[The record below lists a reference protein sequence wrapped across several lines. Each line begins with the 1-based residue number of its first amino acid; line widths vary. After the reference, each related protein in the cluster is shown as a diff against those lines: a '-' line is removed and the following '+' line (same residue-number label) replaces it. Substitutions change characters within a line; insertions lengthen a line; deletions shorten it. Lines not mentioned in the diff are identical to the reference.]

1 MNYKYNYPKRLWKF
15 QIQVGNL
22 LDNFIFQPKR
32 HYKNRVL
39 NFQIDLF
46 IFHRNSW
53 LPIGNVHV

>member
-22 LDNFIFQPKR
+22 LGNLSFSLKDITKT
-32 HYKNRVL
+32 VL

-53 LPIGNVHV
+53 LPIGNVRV